1 VINVNEAEA
10 ERYFSG
16 KTITITVGFSP
27 GGGYDTFARIM
38 AEYMPKFI
46 PGNPKFVVTN
56 QPGANSLLAWQ
67 SVMRKTPG
75 TGLDIAVFTGGLVTQ
90 TVLGEKLESF
100 DLDTPIYIG
109 APDNAPRRST
119 VCVRTEIADSLDA
132 FLKSPRKL
140 RIAEAVQATGPGSN
154 KVWLEIVGL
163 PVQPVFGYGG
173 TSELNAAFDRGEL
186 ELTDR
191 CDDANIALFPDW
203 FNKNQATPL
212 FYYENPPLHMAAR
225 LAEGKYPWFGKVD
238 EVVKVTPDQKAAL
251 DVNNRLSSGER
262 MFALPPRTP
271 DNIVAA
277 IRKGFNDT
285 VADPEFVAEMN
296 RRNLEVGL
304 KSAEAVRAT
313 IDEAKELKP
322 EVFAILKQ
330 MYTPKN

>member
-1 VINVNEAEA
+1 MGEH
-10 ERYFSG
+10 
-16 KTITITVGFSP
+16 
-27 GGGYDTFARIM
+27 
-38 AEYMPKFI
+38 MPRFI

-75 TGLDIAVFTGGLVTQ
+75 TGLDIAVFTGGLITQ

-100 DLDTPIYIG
+100 ELDTPIYIG

-119 VCVRTEIADSLDA
+119 VCVRTDIADSLDA

-140 RIAEAVQATGPGSN
+140 RIAEAVQATGPGAN
-154 KVWLEIVGL
+154 KMWLEIVGL

-191 CDDANIALFPDW
+191 CNDATLVQFPDW
-203 FNKNQATPL
+203 LGQNQATPL
-212 FYYENPPLHMAAR
+212 FYFENPPQYMQEFKAQGRA
-225 LAEGKYPWFGKVD
+225 PWLGHVAD
-238 EVVKVTPDQKAAL
+238 VVPVTPDQRAAL
-251 DVNNRLSSGER
+251 EANNELSSGER
-262 MFALPPRTP
+262 LFALPPRTP

-285 VADPEFVAEMN
+285 VNDPAFQAEME
-296 RRNLEVGL
+296 RRNLDVGL
-304 KSAEAVRAT
+304 KSADALKET
-313 IDEAKELKP
+313 IEKAQRLKP
-322 EVFAILKQ
+322 EVFSILKQ
-330 MYTPKN
+330 MYTPKT